1 MVDIAGFPYFEVQFT
16 KDGSAHDTHETDP
29 LLTFLRQG
37 TTTDLFVM
45 SHGWNNDMDEARG
58 LYRNF
63 FACVRA
69 VLAAGQIAGL
79 AGRHFAVL
87 GVLWPSKKFADWALI
102 AGGAASAGSEADAVL
117 LQYLDTLK
125 GGFDGA
131 DADTRLEEIKL
142 LLPRLENEPQAR
154 ERFVGLVRS
163 LLPPETQQDVEAT
176 QQFFTLS
183 GEEVMELMQQPVMP
197 RPADNGDAGGAAT
210 VGEAGDDGGAAGLID
225 FLGDG
230 MDAALNVLNYATY
243 YQMKERAGLVGRDGV
258 NPLLK
263 QIHTQCPA
271 LKMHLIGHS
280 FGGRLVTATAAG
292 LAEDTTAIVHSM
304 TLLQAAFSHHGF
316 AHHFDENRDGFFR
329 RVITH
334 GLVAGPIVIT
344 CTTNDR
350 AVGKMYPLAS
360 LLAGQD
366 AAGLFDKQSRFG
378 GLGCHGAQV
387 TPEAS
392 DGILLETTG
401 TYQFQAGKLHN
412 LNADSIIM
420 GHSDICKNPVA
431 HAMLHAVAI
440 T

>member
-16 KDGSAHDTHETDP
+16 KDGSVHDPRETDA
-29 LLTFLRQG
+29 LLSFLGQG
-37 TTTDLFVM
+37 TTTDLLVM
-45 SHGWNNDMDEARG
+45 SHGWNNDLDEARR

-69 VLAAGQIAGL
+69 VLAAGQVAGL
-79 AGRHFAVL
+79 ADRHFAVL
-87 GVLWPSKKFADWALI
+87 GVLWPSKKFADRELI
-102 AGGAASAGSEADAVL
+102 AGGAASAGDADAVL
-117 LQYLDTLK
+117 RQYLDTLK

-131 DADTRLEEIKL
+131 DADTKLEEIKR
-142 LLPRLENEPQAR
+142 LLPRLEDEPQAR
-154 ERFVGLVRS
+154 ERFVALVRS
-163 LLPPETQQDVEAT
+163 LLPPESQQDVEAS
-176 QQFFTLS
+176 QQFFALS
-183 GEEVMELMQQPVMP
+183 GEEVMELMQRPVMP
-197 RPADNGDAGGAAT
+197 RPVDSGDAGGAAA

-225 FLGDG
+225 FLGGG

-258 NPLLK
+258 SPLLK
-263 QIHTQCPA
+263 QVHTQCPG
-271 LKMHLIGHS
+271 LKIHLIGHS

-292 LAEDTTAIVHSM
+292 LAEDTTAIARSM

-316 AHHFDENRDGFFR
+316 AQDFDGNRDGFFR
-329 RVITH
+329 RVITNR
-334 GLVAGPIVIT
+334 LVAGPIVIT
-344 CTTNDR
+344 CTTNDT

-378 GLGCHGAQV
+378 GLGCHGAQI

-392 DGILLETTG
+392 DGTLLETTG
-401 TYQFQAGKLHN
+401 TYQFQAGKLYN
-412 LNADSIIM
+412 LNADSIIR

-431 HAMLHAVAI
+431 YAMLHAVAA